1 MPQIPRVSQV
11 PIIEPMYD
19 NGVMNPTWV
28 RFFEKLASML
38 NTGDLADL
46 LTLLQLANQLPT
58 QSLTGQMLLNM
69 SNTQF
74 DTVALPAMQAET
86 MPLVAVP
93 VIPNET
99 MPTITT
105 FIPQTTTFDM
115 VAMPTSEIIAP

>member
-11 PIIEPMYD
+11 PIIEPMYT
-19 NGVMNPTWV
+19 NGVMNPAWV

-46 LTLLQLANQLPT
+46 LTLLQLSSQLPT

-74 DTVALPAMQAET
+74 DTVALPVMQAET
-86 MPLVAVP
+86 MSMVAVSVNP
-93 VIPNET
+93 SP
-99 MPTITT
+99 
-105 FIPQTTTFDM
+105 TFDM

>member
-11 PIIEPMYD
+11 PIIEPMYT

-28 RFFEKLASML
+28 RFFEKLAAML
-38 NTGDLADL
+38 NTGDLADS
-46 LTLLQLANQLPT
+46 LTLLQLASQLPT

-74 DTVALPAMQAET
+74 DTVALPVPM
-86 MPLVAVP
+86 VAVSVNP
-93 VIPNET
+93 SP
-99 MPTITT
+99 
-105 FIPQTTTFDM
+105 TFDM

>member
-11 PIIEPMYD
+11 PIIEPMYT

-58 QSLTGQMLLNM
+58 QAALGQLSMNM
-69 SNTQF
+69 PTAQF
-74 DTVALPAMQAET
+74 DM
-86 MPLVAVP
+86 VAVP
-93 VIPNET
+93 VMPNEI

>member
-11 PIIEPMYD
+11 PIIEPMYA

-46 LTLLQLANQLPT
+46 LTLLQLSSQLPT

-74 DTVALPAMQAET
+74 DM
-86 MPLVAVP
+86 VAVP
-93 VIPNET
+93 VMPNEM

>member
-11 PIIEPMYD
+11 PIIEPMYT

-28 RFFEKLASML
+28 LFFEKLASML

-46 LTLLQLANQLPT
+46 LTLLQLSSQLPT

-69 SNTQF
+69 PTAQF
-74 DTVALPAMQAET
+74 DM
-86 MPLVAVP
+86 VAVP
-93 VIPNET
+93 VIPNEM

-115 VAMPTSEIIAP
+115 VAMPTSEIITP

>member
-11 PIIEPMYD
+11 PIIEPMYT

-38 NTGDLADL
+38 NTGELADS

-74 DTVALPAMQAET
+74 DTVALPVMQAET
-86 MPLVAVP
+86 MPMVAVSVNP
-93 VIPNET
+93 SP
-99 MPTITT
+99 P
-105 FIPQTTTFDM
+105 FDM

>member
-38 NTGDLADL
+38 NVGDLADL

-58 QSLTGQMLLNM
+58 QAALGQLIMNM
-69 SNTQF
+69 PTAQF
-74 DTVALPAMQAET
+74 DTVALPVMQAET
-86 MPLVAVP
+86 MPMVAVSVNP
-93 VIPNET
+93 SP
-99 MPTITT
+99 
-105 FIPQTTTFDM
+105 TFDM
-115 VAMPTSEIIAP
+115 VAMPTSEIISP